1 MALGKVTYQKV
12 SLKYGIFVGIAHI
25 LYFLLM
31 RLLGLENRVE
41 LSLLSGLF
49 LVIGI
54 VMAISSYKRAV
65 HGMINYLKGL
75 AIGAT
80 VGVVSST
87 ILALFLVLYL
97 TVIDPAYLASLQVSS
112 LFPQHISVLTV
123 FVLTIL
129 YGTVPGVWLAFIAMQ
144 WFKRP
149 DHTTTEQIR

>member
-1 MALGKVTYQKV
+1 MAFGKVTYQKV

-25 LYFLLM
+25 VYFLLM

-54 VMAISSYKRAV
+54 VMAIASYKRAV
-65 HGMINYLKGL
+65 NGMINYLKGL

-87 ILALFLVLYL
+87 ILAVFLVLYL
-97 TVIDPAYLASLQVSS
+97 TVIDKAYLNDLQASS
-112 LFPQHISVLTV
+112 LFPQSISILTV

-129 YGTVPGVWLAFIAMQ
+129 YGTVPGMWLAFIAMQ
-144 WFKRP
+144 WFKRA